1 VYQAVE
7 VTQLKIMY
15 LRRLV
20 TQKTI
25 VYQKGL
31 SKPLEISASFKKSKP
46 ESKNVSE

>member
-1 VYQAVE
+1 ME
-7 VTQLKIMY
+7 VTQLKTVYRMK
-15 LRRLV
+15 LV